1 MLTVLEAVPRD
12 FSSVSARNLWRVL
25 PGPTLVNLPG
35 RRPEPLFVSVLL
47 HGNEDTGLKAIQ
59 AVLERRRAT
68 LPRALSVFVG
78 NVAAAAAG
86 ERRLKEQPDY
96 NRVWPGSDTAG
107 SAEHAMMAQIVAE
120 MRRRRV
126 FASVDIH
133 NNTGINPSYSCVNVL
148 DDRFLHFARLFSRT
162 VVYFRRP
169 LGVQSAAFSK
179 LCPAITIECGKAG
192 NVTREMHAAELIEAA
207 LSLDH
212 FPDQPLPSQD
222 LDLYHTVGVVKVPR
236 DATIS
241 FDGGEADIRFASTLE
256 QMNFRDLPAGTVF
269 AELATDSSRPLD
281 VWGEDDRQLA
291 DVFFERRG
299 AELRLKRAVTPS
311 MLTIDERAIRQ
322 DCLCYFMERLA
333 PETIRELQ
341 D

>member
-1 MLTVLEAVPRD
+1 MLTVLDAFPSG
-12 FSSVSARNLWRVL
+12 FKAVSARDLWRVL
-25 PGPTLVNLPG
+25 PGPTLVHLPG
-35 RRPEPLFVSVLL
+35 RRPDPLFVSVLL
-47 HGNEDTGLKAIQ
+47 HGDEDTGLKAIQ
-59 AVLERRRAT
+59 AVLERRGAA

-86 ERRLKEQPDY
+86 ERRLEGQPDY

-107 SAEHAMMAQIVAE
+107 SPEHAMMAQIVAE

-133 NNTGINPSYSCVNVL
+133 NNTGLNPSYACVNAL
-148 DDRFLHFARLFSRT
+148 DGRSLHFARLFSRT
-162 VVYFRRP
+162 VVFFRRP

-179 LCPAITIECGKAG
+179 LCPAITVECGQAG
-192 NVTREMHAAELIEAA
+192 NVMREAQAAELIEAA

-212 FPDQPLPSQD
+212 FPNHPPPRQD

-236 DATIS
+236 DATIA

-256 QMNFRDLPAGTVF
+256 QMNFRDLPTGTVL
-269 AELATDSSRPLD
+269 AELATDSARPLD

-291 DVFFERRG
+291 DTFLERRG
-299 AELRLKRAVTPS
+299 AELRLKRAVTPA
-311 MLTIDERAIRQ
+311 MLTVNESAIRQ
-322 DCLCYFMERLA
+322 DCLCYFMERL
-333 PETIRELQ
+333 